1 MTTEY
6 RTVNPVNNELVR
18 EFPTL
23 DDVEAENVLQR
34 AHSAF
39 LDWRDADV
47 PERVH
52 LYRQAGG
59 TPRQERR

>member
-23 DDVEAENVLQR
+23 DDVEAESVLQR
-34 AHSAF
+34 AHTDF
-39 LDWRDADV
+39 LEWRAVDV
-47 PERVH
+47 
-52 LYRQAGG
+52 
-59 TPRQERR
+59 T